1 MEPRLRSPESA
12 AQWGAVD
19 PHKASHCSH
28 GSQDTG
34 DLWDSADR
42 ALLWGGAGAGAL
54 LWVSGCAN
62 AP

>member
-28 GSQDTG
+28 GSEDSG

-42 ALLWGGAGAGAL
+42 ALLWGGAGGRSTAL
-54 LWVSGCAN
+54 GEWLC
-62 AP
+62 